1 MMTPDL
7 GQLEMVECLELP
19 ARTLVA
25 PITIVRDIRS
35 MLGPVSLTVL
45 VGNEDV
51 VKVSSDLFEAY
62 NAWDAARTDVDPL
75 CN

>member
-7 GQLEMVECLELP
+7 GQLEMVECTELP

-25 PITIVRDIRS
+25 PLSIVREIRTT
-35 MLGPVSLTVL
+35 LGEVSLNVM
-45 VGNEDV
+45 VGLEEV

-62 NAWDAARTDVDPL
+62 SQWDSQRTDFDPL